1 MVNDLF
7 SLSMKRL
14 YKIDPKWV
22 INQNLEFVKSNRDLE
37 VYLNLS
43 SPTTKKNWGLIDRT
57 MTFQM
62 PLNFEIRVPL
72 TEISP
77 RTQTYDDACNSRAIE
92 IINLAEQLDL
102 KIYVMWSGG
111 VDSTTVLSSLLAN
124 SSIDQQKRFIILLSQ
139 PSIKENLNYF
149 KNFILGKL
157 TYESSVNFVDLL
169 TSGDIIVHGECQD
182 QLYMIQGGRYYTEE
196 EVDIPVTPESI
207 KELIL
212 DNSYFDQSM
221 IDDYIHLMKESAG
234 SVGIE
239 LEKAWEYIWWNSFCF
254 GIQSN
259 DIRTFQFVE
268 SDVLSP
274 KLLSQNI
281 ITFFHTS
288 KFDQWAMQRVQNNK
302 DMPSINASYKKES
315 REYIF
320 AFDKNKEYFD
330 KKKKVD
336 SGGILH
342 SGFKLDRYSKKY
354 IMDDSFNSVPI
365 DKLQEYYNP
374 NNYFSKYR

>member
-1 MVNDLF
+1 
-7 SLSMKRL
+7 MKRL

-196 EVDIPVTPESI
+196 EVDIPVTPKSI

-302 DMPSINASYKKES
+302 DMPSINASYKKEAK
-315 REYIF
+315 EYIF